1 MIPIE
6 IRKAN
11 LNDIKNIVQLI
22 IDGWNETY
30 EGVISQSYLEDM
42 KKNENEMIKK
52 MREEFNKKNIIVATY
67 SNEIVGFSEFVF
79 SNELSPDLNIDCELC
94 RLYIKKN
101 YQRLGIG
108 SKLYENIIN
117 TFKKAHKIKM
127 GIWCIKNNI
136 PAISFYE
143 KKGARKIKETNFTL
157 FGDNKIYEMVALT
170 FNL

>member
-1 MIPIE
+1 M
-6 IRKAN
+6 
-11 LNDIKNIVQLI
+11 
-22 IDGWNETY
+22 
-30 EGVISQSYLEDM
+30 
-42 KKNENEMIKK
+42 
-52 MREEFNKKNIIVATY
+52 
-67 SNEIVGFSEFVF
+67 
-79 SNELSPDLNIDCELC
+79 
-94 RLYIKKN
+94 YIKKN

-157 FGDNKIYEMVALT
+157 FGDNKIYKMVALT

>member
-1 MIPIE
+1 
-6 IRKAN
+6 
-11 LNDIKNIVQLI
+11 
-22 IDGWNETY
+22 
-30 EGVISQSYLEDM
+30 M